1 VVLSFVVLS
10 FSFFRLC
17 NILPK
22 STFSFS
28 FFYFFQYLY
37 EYVEIVHRFLVN
49 CRGRGGGLGR
59 YFFGEACPGGIHVG
73 GGGIAARLV
82 GDSVYC
88 PGFFLPVSALARNF
102 VLVIF
107 PLRPTWLCLES
118 FSVRRRPRI
127 VRCLPGVLDRNYCN
141 GSFFGRPHFLFSG
154 CIRSLGG
161 FWRISGIGWL
171 RSSLKLV

>member
-1 VVLSFVVLS
+1 VLSFVVLS

-28 FFYFFQYLY
+28 FFISSSICTNMLKSFIASLS
-37 EYVEIVHRFLVN
+37 
-49 CRGRGGGLGR
+49 
-59 YFFGEACPGGIHVG
+59 
-73 GGGIAARLV
+73 IAAVVAVDWAATSSTRRALV
-82 GDSVYC
+82 AFMWAAAGLPLGSLAFLFIVQV
-88 PGFFLPVSALARNF
+88 FFLPVSALARNF
-102 VLVIF
+102 LLVIF

-141 GSFFGRPHFLFSG
+141 GSFFGRPHFRHRVSPKQFEAA
-154 CIRSLGG
+154 
-161 FWRISGIGWL
+161 WPQ
-171 RSSLKLV
+171 V

>member
-1 VVLSFVVLS
+1 VVLSLVVLS

-28 FFYFFQYLY
+28 FFNSSSICTNMLK
-37 EYVEIVHRFLVN
+37 IIHRFLIN
-49 CRGRGGGLGR
+49 CGSARWRFCLLSRG
-59 YFFGEACPGGIHVG
+59 
-73 GGGIAARLV
+73 
-82 GDSVYC
+82 
-88 PGFFLPVSALARNF
+88 FLPVSALARNF

-107 PLRPTWLCLES
+107 PLRPTWLFLES

-141 GSFFGRPHFLFSG
+141 GSFFGRPHFPFSG

-171 RSSLKLV
+171 RSSLKLGGPRFDSNHIVRSLFC